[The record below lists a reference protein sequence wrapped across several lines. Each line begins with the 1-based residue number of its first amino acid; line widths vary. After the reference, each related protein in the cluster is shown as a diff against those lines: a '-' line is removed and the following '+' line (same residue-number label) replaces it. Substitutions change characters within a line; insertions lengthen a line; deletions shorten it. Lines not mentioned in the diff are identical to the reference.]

1 MMMTVHEK
9 TILSGD
15 KLKLYVKHWSPVQTQ
30 AVICMIHGFG
40 EHINRYNHVASFFV
54 GNDYAIVGMDNR
66 GHGKSEG
73 KRGHAPNYDA
83 YIDDIQLLMND
94 IKTQYPNKPIFLWGH
109 SMGGN
114 LILNY
119 MLRRKPAIVATVVT
133 GAWIRLA
140 FEPKPMLLKLGR
152 MMRSVLPTFS
162 QSAGLDTNHLS
173 TDKAV
178 VRAYNADSLVH
189 GKITAAAG
197 MGLNE
202 AAAWLNTY
210 QGEVPV
216 PTLIMHGEKDRVI
229 SPDAA
234 REFSERVKGDI
245 TFKLWH
251 GLYHEIHQEKIKDE
265 VLNYALGWMNKIL

>member
-1 MMMTVHEK
+1 MMTVHEK

-15 KLKLYVKHWSPVQTQ
+15 GLKLYVKHWSPVQTR

-40 EHINRYNHVASFFV
+40 EHINRYNQVASFFV
-54 GNDYAIVGMDNR
+54 ENDYAIIGMDNR

-73 KRGHAPNYDA
+73 KRGHTPNFDTYL
-83 YIDDIQLLMND
+83 DDIQLLMNE
-94 IKTQYPNKPIFLWGH
+94 IKAQYPDKPIFLWGH

-119 MLRRKPAIVATVVT
+119 MLRRKPSVVATVVT

-162 QSAGLDTNHLS
+162 QSAELDTNNLC

-178 VRAYNADSLVH
+178 VRAYNADPLVH

-197 MGLNE
+197 MGMNE

-216 PTLIMHGEKDRVI
+216 PTLIMHGEKDMII

-251 GLYHEIHQEKIKDE
+251 GLYHEIHNEKIQEE
-265 VLNYALGWMNKIL
+265 VLNYALGWMDKIL